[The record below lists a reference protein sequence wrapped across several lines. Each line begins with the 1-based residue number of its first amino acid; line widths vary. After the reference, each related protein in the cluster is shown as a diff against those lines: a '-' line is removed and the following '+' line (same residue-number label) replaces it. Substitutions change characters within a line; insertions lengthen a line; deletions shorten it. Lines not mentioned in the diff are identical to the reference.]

1 MVRFCRFIQA
11 EPSSRVG
18 LVQVLHVTM
27 KLRWHA
33 DNSEM
38 VGWRGAPIQD
48 VFIFGGIIVPQDQE
62 ASLRQKIED
71 MKAKYGPR
79 RAPLKWNFRD
89 LKDLYK
95 REGLESLHRKLL
107 DSSKEWRTELLRLTV
122 EAKVTLV
129 FAAIEAYSLERKII
143 KLRKQSIAQYAFSN
157 ALQRVAL
164 HSKQSGA
171 SACEVVLDWP
181 DKGEP
186 QPFCREYASAFNDA
200 TTTEGHSY
208 HSGPLSAL
216 GFSESPMFQNME
228 NSSLLQLADLTVGAV
243 REYIEY
249 ALEKRKD
256 GLGVDLTRE
265 MKSLFYG
272 APKNI
277 CGWGLVVAGASEFRH
292 KIKSRVDAELL

>member
-1 MVRFCRFIQA
+1 
-11 EPSSRVG
+11 
-18 LVQVLHVTM
+18 M

-38 VGWRGAPIQD
+38 VGWRSAPIQD
-48 VFIFGGIIVPQDQE
+48 VFLFGGIIVPQDRE
-62 ASLRQKIED
+62 ASIRQSMED
-71 MKAKYGPR
+71 IKAKYGPR
-79 RAPLKWNFRD
+79 RAPLKWNFKD

-95 REGLESLHRKLL
+95 REGAETLHRKLL
-107 DSSKEWRTELLRLTV
+107 ESSKEWRTELIRLV
-122 EAKVTLV
+122 VQSQLTLV
-129 FAAIEAYSLERKII
+129 LAVIEAYSLERKII

-181 DKGEP
+181 DKGDP
-186 QPFCREYASAFNDA
+186 QPFCHEYASAFNDA
-200 TTTEGHSY
+200 TTTEGHPY
-208 HSGPLSAL
+208 HSGPLAEL
-216 GFSESPMFQNME
+216 GFSDTPMFQNME
-228 NSSLLQLADLTVGAV
+228 NSNFLQLADLTVGAV

-249 ALEKRKD
+249 ALGKRKD

-265 MKSLFYG
+265 MKGLFYG

-277 CGWGLVVAGASEFRH
+277 CGWGLVVAGASEFRR
-292 KIKSRVDAELL
+292 KIKGRVDAELL